1 MTCATARLERD
12 LSIANTNSYTFAA
25 KVVRGAYIVGES
37 ERAAELGL
45 PHPLFTDKR
54 DTDASY
60 NGALT
65 TMIEQI
71 ASNSSAAA
79 LVVATHNTESVL
91 HAAAELKVNGVPP
104 NHPNVAFGQI
114 MGMCD
119 HLALALGTSNYNANK
134 LVLYGDFDEVF
145 PWLLRRLD
153 ENRDMFGAAQQ
164 SRTLLVGEAGR
175 RLRAWT
181 GNVRCAQPLP
191 LNPLPSP
198 LPPQNKKRRDMR
210 PQPNLYCM
218 RAEVT
223 EAHPLSTPSMLSL
236 AMVM

>member
-1 MTCATARLERD
+1 MPVYNLPGRPAVLYNTYQMYMTCATARLERD
-12 LSIANTNSYTFAA
+12 LYIANKNSYTFAA

-91 HAAAELKVNGVPP
+91 HAAAELEVNGVPP

-164 SRTLLVGEAGR
+164 SRTLLVSEAGR

-181 GNVRCAQPLP
+181 GNVRPEI
-191 LNPLPSP
+191 
-198 LPPQNKKRRDMR
+198 R
-210 PQPNLYCM
+210 
-218 RAEVT
+218 
-223 EAHPLSTPSMLSL
+223 
-236 AMVM
+236 